1 MEIVRRIYELLIQCQ
16 GLKVREIARKLE
28 LDAFEVSDVLFSSDC
43 IPYWYQNDSSCWFAK
58 EGAIEVV
65 GAVEQ
70 DPIIEQIYT
79 HHNFDKTLYVDDQSH
94 NSLCIYLDEISKYRV
109 YNDDEVA
116 ELLVKYRSGDTSA
129 YDLLVK
135 SHLRMV
141 VNLARL
147 YKSKGVAMVDLIQ
160 EGNLGL
166 LKSIEK
172 YDVSKNTSFSKYAQ
186 GWILQAI
193 SSAVQRLSHIVW
205 LPFNQISE
213 YRKVR
218 KFADSFEQENLR
230 SPALSEIDLNLEYNS
245 LSYLYSLPNDL
256 SEITQYLDDW
266 ESFEDIQLIAT
277 DHNLMIESD
286 NIYVQQML
294 KLLTIREYDV
304 LKSYFGIQNQFE
316 ESIDSISKRHKLTR
330 ERVRQLIENSIKKIK
345 EVVTKN

>member
-28 LDAFEVSDVLFSSDC
+28 LDALEVSDVLFSSDC

-58 EGAIEVV
+58 EGAIEVD
-65 GAVEQ
+65 GTIEQ
-70 DPIIEQIYT
+70 DPIIGQINTYR
-79 HHNFDKTLYVDDQSH
+79 NFDKTLYVDDKSYK
-94 NSLCIYLDEISKYRV
+94 SLCIYLDEIAKYRV
-109 YNDDEVA
+109 YNDDEIA
-116 ELLVKYRSGDTSA
+116 ELLIRYRSGDNIA

-141 VNLARL
+141 VNFARL
-147 YKSKGVAMVDLIQ
+147 YMSKGVAMVDLIQ

-172 YDVSKNTSFSKYAQ
+172 YDDSKNTRFSKYAQ

-193 SSAVQRLSHIVW
+193 SSAVPRLGNIVW

-213 YRKVR
+213 YCKVR
-218 KFADSFEQENLR
+218 KFVDSFEQVNFR
-230 SPALSEIDLNLEYNS
+230 SPELSEIDLNLEYNS

-266 ESFEDIQLIAT
+266 ESFEDIHQQAT
-277 DHNLMIESD
+277 DQNLMIESD
-286 NIYVQQML
+286 NIRVQQML

-304 LKSYFGIQNQFE
+304 LKSYFGIQSQFE

-330 ERVRQLIENSIKKIK
+330 ERVRQLVENSIKKIK
-345 EVVTKN
+345 EVVAKN